1 MSGQMKTMLAFA
13 LLALGAGTLHAEI
26 VRPDPDENLQWA
38 AAVEQLTPL
47 PSQGDL
53 GLKLF
58 GAAGGDPAMNGLHT
72 YLAFFESPGD
82 GWRLF
87 KLGDFLSYRVVAQA
101 RGRLTLEIRES
112 VMNQRTTE
120 IGTRTRRLL
129 VTWTAGAGGEPPATV
144 NVTAAR

>member
-1 MSGQMKTMLAFA
+1 MPGPMKTMLALAFA
-13 LLALGAGTLHAEI
+13 MLATGAVRAEI
-26 VRPDPDENLQWA
+26 VQPETDENLQWA

-47 PSQGDL
+47 RGQGDL
-53 GLKLF
+53 GAKLF

-72 YLAFFESPGD
+72 YLAFFDSPGD

-87 KLGDFLSYRVVAQA
+87 KIGDFLSYRVVAEA

-120 IGTRTRRLL
+120 IGTRTRRLT
-129 VTWTAGAGGEPPATV
+129 VTWTAPADGTPPASV
-144 NVTAAR
+144 SVTPAR

>member
-1 MSGQMKTMLAFA
+1 MLS
-13 LLALGAGTLHAEI
+13 LVKPVLALALALIGAGAARAEI
-26 VRPDPDENLQWA
+26 VRPEPDDNLQWA

-47 PSQGDL
+47 RNQGDL

-72 YLAFFESPGD
+72 YLAFFDSPGD

-87 KLGDFLSYRVVAQA
+87 KIGDFLSYRLVAQA
-101 RGRLTLEIRES
+101 PGRLTLEIRES

-120 IGTRTRRLL
+120 IGSRTRRLT
-129 VTWTAGAGGEPPATV
+129 VSWTAPADGSPPATV
-144 NVTAAR
+144 NVTPAR